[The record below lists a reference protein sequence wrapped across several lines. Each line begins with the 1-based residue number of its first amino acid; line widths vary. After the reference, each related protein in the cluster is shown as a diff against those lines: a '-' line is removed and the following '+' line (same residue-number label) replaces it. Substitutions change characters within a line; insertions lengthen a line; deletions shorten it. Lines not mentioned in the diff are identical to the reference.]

1 MDEIE
6 QNELEFAKKQ
16 DQIMKMRVKRNV
28 AKLKR
33 TLVLIAAGL
42 IFLLFVGLFFMLIFR
57 T

>member
-1 MDEIE
+1 MDKIE

-28 AKLKR
+28 AKLKQ

-42 IFLLFVGLFFMLIFR
+42 IFLLFVGLFFMLIFQ

>member
-1 MDEIE
+1 MDKIE

-42 IFLLFVGLFFMLIFR
+42 IFLLFVGLFFMLIFQ

>member
-1 MDEIE
+1 MDKIE